1 MNVYFIGAKNP
12 ETRRQILAQQAM
24 NGRFNPA
31 GFIDNDPEKWGQNF
45 IGLPVFGGFSVVPG
59 ILEDDPHAYFV
70 NLITGS
76 TRARFETSAEL
87 ARLGYRFTNLVHPS
101 VDLTDVELGVANY
114 IQEGVIIQAGVRIGN
129 NSSIHI
135 GSLIAHESVVGNSV
149 FIAHACSVSGEVTI
163 GDGAFVGTNSTIVP
177 RCHIGNWATIG
188 AGAVVTSDVAAGSTV
203 VGSPARVV
211 RPADEDLPTSGDLSY
226 GPRR

>member
-12 ETRRQILAQQAM
+12 ETRRQIVAQQRA
-24 NGRFNPA
+24 NVRFNPV
-31 GFIDNDPEKWGQNF
+31 GFIDNDPEKWGNNF
-45 IGLPVFGGFSVVPG
+45 IGLPVLGGSSAVPG
-59 ILEDDPHAYFV
+59 ILEDDRDAYFV

-76 TRARFETSAEL
+76 TRARLETSREL
-87 ARLGYRFTNLVHPS
+87 ARLGCRFTNLVHPS
-101 VDLTDVELGVANY
+101 IDLTDVELGVGNY
-114 IQEGVIIQAGVRIGN
+114 IQEGVIIQAGVVLGN

-149 FIAHACSVSGEVTI
+149 FIAHACSVSGEVSI

-177 RCHIGNWATIG
+177 RRHIGNWATVG
-188 AGAVVTSDVAAGSTV
+188 AGAVVTLDVAAGSTV

-211 RPADEDLPTSGDLSY
+211 RQADEDLPTSGDLMA
-226 GPRR
+226 GPRQ